1 MCPNLNVKDCINYGL
16 FRSGTYPPGP
26 STTSK
31 KSDTGFFPGSL
42 LLKCVLDD
50 LFPSNRCTFFIT
62 CLQLLISAGR
72 TNIAESHLRNNGKQ
86 V

>member
-1 MCPNLNVKDCINYGL
+1 MCPNLNVKDCINYRL
-16 FRSGTYPPGP
+16 FGSGTYPPGP

-50 LFPSNRCTFFIT
+50 LFPSNRCTFFYN
-62 CLQLLISAGR
+62 LSA
-72 TNIAESHLRNNGKQ
+72 TSHLSWQNKHSRISSAE
-86 V
+86 